1 MSPEQALVFERASG
15 LPASRVS
22 LGIAA
27 MLMTVLLIWAAW
39 LSVAQFRR
47 WQDSQVTLFDLT
59 WGLIRTSV
67 LLMAAG
73 FLLQ

>member
-15 LPASRVS
+15 LPVSRVS

-47 WQDSQVTLFDLT
+47 WQDGQVTLFDLT

-67 LLMAAG
+67 LLMATG

>member
-15 LPASRVS
+15 LPVSRLS

-27 MLMTVLLIWAAW
+27 ILMAVLLIWAAW

>member
-1 MSPEQALVFERASG
+1 
-15 LPASRVS
+15 
-22 LGIAA
+22 

>member
-15 LPASRVS
+15 LPVSRVS